1 MNNIKTYRQR
11 NNPETQRDRIPN
23 YYEDA
28 ICPVYYFLCLTT
40 EAKSHQNEKTNKQ
53 KHLLAESTTLGSSL
67 VGAEVDRGGFKK
79 QLQLSN

>member
-1 MNNIKTYRQR
+1 MK
-11 NNPETQRDRIPN
+11 
-23 YYEDA
+23 
-28 ICPVYYFLCLTT
+28 
-40 EAKSHQNEKTNKQ
+40 KKKK

>member
-23 YYEDA
+23 YYENA

-40 EAKSHQNEKTNKQ
+40 EAKSHQNEK
-53 KHLLAESTTLGSSL
+53 
-67 VGAEVDRGGFKK
+67 KK
-79 QLQLSN
+79 QTKTLIGRKYHLRELTGGGRSGQRWL

>member
-40 EAKSHQNEKTNKQ
+40 EAKSHQNEKEKKKTLIGRKY
-53 KHLLAESTTLGSSL
+53 HLRQLT
-67 VGAEVDRGGFKK
+67 GGGRSG
-79 QLQLSN
+79 LRWL